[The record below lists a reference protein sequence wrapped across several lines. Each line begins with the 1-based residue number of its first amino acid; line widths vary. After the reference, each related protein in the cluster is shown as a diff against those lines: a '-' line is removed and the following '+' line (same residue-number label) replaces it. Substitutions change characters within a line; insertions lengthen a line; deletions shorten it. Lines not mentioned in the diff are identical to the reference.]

1 MSFVPSPS
9 FTSQRLR
16 FCQTVR
22 QLQFPKSCCI
32 GNKQRQRIT
41 ACSERPRASEHSSVA
56 PTVSLVSLG
65 CPKNV
70 TDAEV
75 MLGDLSSQGITIS
88 PSDHASD
95 VVIINTC
102 GFVEDAKRESVEAIL
117 SAAKEKKT
125 GNTKGVIVTGCLAQR
140 YANAL
145 ADELPEIDAVV
156 GFEHYGD
163 LANSVKH
170 LADRSKHLSD
180 TVVGAATN
188 ETLKRVS
195 VGTSTVPFRPEHERF
210 RLGPRHTVY
219 VRLAEGCSHQCTFC
233 AIPGQFRGTFR
244 SKSWSEITSEI
255 DHLASKGAVELV
267 FIAEDTNQYGM
278 DFGNTD
284 PRRLSDL
291 LNYVARNVRQVHWV
305 RLLYC
310 YPSYFTDELI
320 DAIAN
325 LDVVCKYI
333 DIPLQHISDSVLRRM
348 SRPGRA
354 HTEAL
359 LRKLRHRIPNLT
371 LRTTFITGFPGE
383 SERDHRELVQ
393 FVKDSRFNHAGFF
406 VYSEE
411 EGTPASEFED
421 QVPMDVRE
429 IRRDELTS
437 IQQGIQEEL
446 ATEKIGQV
454 LEVIIDRIE
463 DGHSVGRTRGD
474 APDIDAQV
482 HILQRIEPGTIL
494 PVRILGTSLFDLYG
508 EPAT

>member
-1 MSFVPSPS
+1 M
-9 FTSQRLR
+9 
-16 FCQTVR
+16 
-22 QLQFPKSCCI
+22 I
-32 GNKQRQRIT
+32 
-41 ACSERPRASEHSSVA
+41 ACSGHNQASEISSTT

-75 MLGDLSSQGITIS
+75 MLGDLSSQGIDVKTL
-88 PSDHASD
+88 DHASD
-95 VVIINTC
+95 VIIVNTC
-102 GFVEDAKRESVEAIL
+102 GFVEDAKRESLDAIL
-117 SAAKEKKT
+117 SAAKEKEA
-125 GNTKGVIVTGCLAQR
+125 GNAKGVIVTGCLAQR
-140 YANAL
+140 YADVL

-156 GFEHYGD
+156 GFAHYD
-163 LANSVKH
+163 KLANSVKH
-170 LADRSKHLSD
+170 LAVGSKEPSD
-180 TVVGAATN
+180 VVDSASNATF
-188 ETLKRVS
+188 ERVR
-195 VGTSTVPFRPEHERF
+195 VGTSTVPFRPEHERL

-233 AIPGQFRGTFR
+233 AIPGQFRGAFR
-244 SKSWSEITSEI
+244 SKSWLAITSEI
-255 DHLASKGAVELV
+255 NHLASKGAVELV

-291 LNYVARNVRQVHWV
+291 LNYVAENVSQVHWV

-320 DAIAN
+320 NAIAN

-333 DIPLQHISDSVLRRM
+333 DIPLQHISDNVLRRM
-348 SRPGRA
+348 NRPGRG

-359 LRKLRHRIPNLT
+359 LLKLRHRIPDLT
-371 LRTTFITGFPGE
+371 LRSTFITGFPGE
-383 SERDHRELVQ
+383 TEQDHRELVQ
-393 FVKDSRFNHAGFF
+393 FIKDFRFNHAGFF

-411 EGTPASEFED
+411 EGTPAAVFED
-421 QVPMDVRE
+421 QVPMHIRE
-429 IRRDELTS
+429 NRRDELTS
-437 IQQGIQEEL
+437 VQQVIQEEL
-446 ATEKIGQV
+446 ATDKVGKI
-454 LEVIIDRIE
+454 LDVIVDRIE

-482 HILQRIEPGTIL
+482 HILQQIEPGTIL
-494 PVRILGTSLFDLYG
+494 PVRILGTSLFDLFG